1 MSDLDRI
8 LHVDVWN
15 KLSLETKVIVKIL
28 QHIRSKMYDGAEV
41 RAWLDDDEIIITTY
55 KSEIRITNY
64 MIKFKRRTADGAL
77 RVQYVRMKLDNE
89 LINAIKKEIINILEY
104 DTEPDYETI
113 VNTLESYFN
122 RSDEQVEAP
131 SEQNKAQIEVEQ

>member
-55 KSEIRITNY
+55 KSEIRINNC
-64 MIKFKRRTADGAL
+64 MIKFKRKTADGAL

-113 VNTLESYFN
+113 VNMIENHLN
-122 RSDEQVEAP
+122 
-131 SEQNKAQIEVEQ
+131 SEPAENID